1 MTKRATAIRGFVAT
15 LSRMT
20 MDSAAIKLAILG
32 ANASL
37 SSAEGIQ
44 LLHQYECNLQAYLTT
59 LVEHNEEQAEALM
72 NELGLVWKDVPPTP
86 TKE

>member
-1 MTKRATAIRGFVAT
+1 
-15 LSRMT
+15 
-20 MDSAAIKLAILG
+20 
-32 ANASL
+32 
-37 SSAEGIQ
+37 
-44 LLHQYECNLQAYLTT
+44 LTT